1 MIQRLF
7 LDGIDAEAAGAAVGC
22 QDDFVICT
30 SAHETES
37 ALAVP
42 ELTKAGTKVALQP
55 AVINLVP
62 VASRYAN
69 DIGFFRNFFLW
80 LSHRNFIGRWD
91 GLSITSHPMDTL
103 ARQAKINHYRRG

>member
-1 MIQRLF
+1 MIQWLF

-62 VASRYAN
+62 VASRYTH
-69 DIGFFRNFFLW
+69 DIGVFRTLFL
-80 LSHRNFIGRWD
+80 LLNHCTIIGRWD
-91 GLSITSHPMDTL
+91 GLSIASHPMDTL